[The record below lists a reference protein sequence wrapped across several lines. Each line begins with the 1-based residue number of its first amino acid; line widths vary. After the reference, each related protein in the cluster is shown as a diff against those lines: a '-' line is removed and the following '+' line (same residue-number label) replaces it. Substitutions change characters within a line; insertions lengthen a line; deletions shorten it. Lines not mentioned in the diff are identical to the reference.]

1 MSPFAVQLI
10 DVEATWRRIAARLD
24 AMTPEEKVGTL
35 ISAGILTKSG
45 RVHKRYRN
53 VIVPIEP
60 ESRARKL
67 PRRRASNQ

>member
-1 MSPFAVQLI
+1 MSPFTAQPI
-10 DVEATWRRIAARLD
+10 DVEAAWRRISARLQ

-35 ISAGILTKSG
+35 ISAGIFTKSG

-60 ESRARKL
+60 KPKTKAQAK
-67 PRRRASNQ
+67 